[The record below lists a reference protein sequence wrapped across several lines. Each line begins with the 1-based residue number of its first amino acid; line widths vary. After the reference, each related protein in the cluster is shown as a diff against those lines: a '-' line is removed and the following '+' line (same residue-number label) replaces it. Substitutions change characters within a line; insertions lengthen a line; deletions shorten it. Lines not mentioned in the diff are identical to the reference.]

1 MNYVPSVLKKVR
13 TTLLST
19 FSYKGIVPY
28 DFFAPVLFFF
38 FVGLG
43 GFIFVD
49 PEKVDV
55 PLLCLSENK
64 KLSSF
69 TSKRF
74 QV

>member
-1 MNYVPSVLKKVR
+1 MISLR
-13 TTLLST
+13 Q
-19 FSYKGIVPY
+19 
-28 DFFAPVLFFF
+28 FFFFF

-69 TSKRF
+69 TFKRF